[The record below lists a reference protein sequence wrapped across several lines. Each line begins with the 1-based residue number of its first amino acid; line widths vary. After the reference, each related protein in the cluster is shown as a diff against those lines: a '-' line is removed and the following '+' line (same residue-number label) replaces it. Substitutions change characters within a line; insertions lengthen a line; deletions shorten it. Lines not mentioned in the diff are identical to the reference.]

1 MTESTTTHVVD
12 LKKCIVIIRNVPCL
26 ACPQCGQTFY
36 TDMVAERLDEI
47 VLQVSSL
54 MTEIAVIEYTDT
66 AA

>member
-1 MTESTTTHVVD
+1 MTRSTTTHVVD

-36 TDMVAERLDEI
+36 TDAVAERLDEI
-47 VLQVSSL
+47 VQQVSNL